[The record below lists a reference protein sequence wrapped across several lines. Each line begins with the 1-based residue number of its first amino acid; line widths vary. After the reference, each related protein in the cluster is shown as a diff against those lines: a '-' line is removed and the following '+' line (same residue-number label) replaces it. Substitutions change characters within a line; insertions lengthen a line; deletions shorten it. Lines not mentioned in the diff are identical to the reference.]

1 MIKLLIKKELLENI
15 LSFKFL
21 IMFLLVFF
29 SVNTAIF
36 VMTKDYRERLQN
48 YDLLKPSDKEA
59 FAITSPTPL
68 SIFAHG
74 LDDRICNLY
83 QITFGGQIE
92 TGSQKQAINKIYNFF
107 NMPDLLY
114 IISIILSFCAILFA
128 SDLISREKEE
138 GTLKLILSNN
148 VGRPVFSLGKWIG
161 GYITLTIPIIL
172 SVLFGLIIFVVL
184 AKIPFHSTDFIRLL
198 IFLFFALIYLAV
210 FFSTGLFISILSRNS
225 AFSMFFSLIVWVSL
239 VFIIPRSGNLVA
251 KQFISIPSVQTIEI
265 KRSQIWIKAVF
276 EYINSHGDKS
286 KIPQGII
293 NQQNDKIRED
303 YLNKLNAVESL
314 AGKITSISPAS
325 DLTFLCTDLC
335 NTGFR
340 EEQRFKTFVIR
351 FKEQVKNFNS
361 DSDGNL
367 VGEFTPFTYDR
378 SPLSDFFN
386 IEMLLHFSILILYIL
401 IPLISGYY
409 AFLKFDVR

>member
-1 MIKLLIKKELLENI
+1 MIKLFIKKELLENI
-15 LSFKFL
+15 FSFKFL
-21 IMFLLVFF
+21 IMFLLMFF
-29 SVNTAIF
+29 SLNTAIF
-36 VMTKDYRERLQN
+36 IMTKDYKARLQN
-48 YDLLKPSDKEA
+48 YDILKPSKNEA
-59 FAITSPTPL
+59 FAITYPTPF

-74 LDDRICNLY
+74 LDDNICNLY

-107 NMPDLLY
+107 NTPDLLY
-114 IISIILSFCAILFA
+114 IINIILSFCAILFA
-128 SDLISREKEE
+128 SDLITREKEQ
-138 GTLKLILSNN
+138 GTLKLIFSN
-148 VGRPVFSLGKWIG
+148 GIKRPAFSLGKWIG
-161 GYITLTIPIIL
+161 GYITLIIPIVL
-172 SVLFGLIIFVVL
+172 SVLFGLIFFIIL
-184 AKIPFHSTDFIRLL
+184 AKIPFQFSDFIRLL
-198 IFLFFALIYLAV
+198 IFLFFVLVYLAG
-210 FFSTGLFISILSRNS
+210 FFSLGLFISIVSRSS

-251 KQFISIPSVQTIEI
+251 KQFINIPSVQTIEI
-265 KRSQIWIKAVF
+265 KRSQIFIKAIF
-276 EYINSHGDKS
+276 EYINSHYEKS

-303 YLNKLNAVESL
+303 YLNKLNAVESI
-314 AGKITSISPAS
+314 ARKITSISPAS

-340 EEQRFKTFVIR
+340 EEQRFKTFVIM
-351 FKEQVKNFNS
+351 FKEQVKNFDS

-367 VGEFTPFTYDR
+367 VGDFTPFSYAR

-386 IEMLLHFSILILYIL
+386 LAMMLHFSILIMYIL
-401 IPLISGYY
+401 IPVILGYY

>member
-1 MIKLLIKKELLENI
+1 
-15 LSFKFL
+15 
-21 IMFLLVFF
+21 MFLLVFF
-29 SVNTAIF
+29 SINTAIF

-48 YDLLKPSDKEA
+48 YDVLKPSKNEA
-59 FAITSPTPL
+59 FAITYPTPL

-107 NMPDLLY
+107 NTPDLLY

-128 SDLISREKEE
+128 SDLITREKEQ
-138 GTLKLILSNN
+138 GTLKLIFSNC
-148 VGRPVFSLGKWIG
+148 VKRPAYSLGKWIG
-161 GYITLTIPIIL
+161 GYITLIIPIVL
-172 SVLFGLIIFVVL
+172 SVLFGLIFFIIL
-184 AKIPFHSTDFIRLL
+184 AKIPFQSTDFIRLL
-198 IFLFFALIYLAV
+198 IFLFFTLIYLAG
-210 FFSTGLFISILSRNS
+210 FFSIGLFISIVSRNS
-225 AFSMFFSLIVWVSL
+225 AFSMFFSLLVWVAL

-251 KQFISIPSVQTIEI
+251 KQFINIPSVQTIEI

-276 EYINSHGDKS
+276 EYINSNYEKS
-286 KIPQGII
+286 KIPQEIV
-293 NQQNDKIRED
+293 NQQNDKIRDD
-303 YLNKLNAVESL
+303 YLNKLNSVEL
-314 AGKITSISPAS
+314 IARNITSISPAS

-351 FKEQVKNFNS
+351 FKEQVKNFDS
-361 DSDGNL
+361 DSDGNI
-367 VGEFTPFTYDR
+367 VGDFTPFSYTR

-386 IEMLLHFSILILYIL
+386 LAMLQHFSILIMYIL
-401 IPLISGYY
+401 IPIILGYY
-409 AFLKFDVR
+409 VFLKFDVR